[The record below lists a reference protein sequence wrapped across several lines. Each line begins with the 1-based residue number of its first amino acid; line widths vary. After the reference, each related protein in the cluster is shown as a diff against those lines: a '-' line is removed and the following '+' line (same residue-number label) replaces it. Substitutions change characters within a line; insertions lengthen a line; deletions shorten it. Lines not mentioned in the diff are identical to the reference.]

1 MNIARFGATLVATAL
16 FTASVAVAADDGNGA
31 TQIMR
36 GDYAAAERIIL
47 AQEKMFPG
55 DPDLLLNLAS
65 VYRHT
70 GRVGE
75 ARALYR
81 AVLARPDDVMDLPAQ
96 AAPRTAHDIARAGL
110 VSMDATQLT
119 AR

>member
-1 MNIARFGATLVATAL
+1 MKVAHLGPIALATAAL
-16 FTASVAVAADDGNGA
+16 FSATAAIADQGNGA
-31 TQIMR
+31 VQIMK
-36 GDYAAAERIIL
+36 GDYVAAERIIRDQ
-47 AQEKMFPG
+47 AKMFPG

-70 GRVGE
+70 GRVSE

-81 AVLARPDDVMDLPAQ
+81 AVLARPDDMMDLPNT
-96 AAPRTAHDIARAGL
+96 AAPQTAHALARAALG
-110 VSMDATQLT
+110 SMDAPQLT